1 MRFSVSTA
9 FVEINQGITLFPSD
23 YENEPSC
30 NIIIISESEDQ
41 DVYEEE
47 ENQEDASSIE

>member
-1 MRFSVSTA
+1 M
-9 FVEINQGITLFPSD
+9 EINKSYHHVSLRNF
-23 YENEPSC
+23 ENEQGC
-30 NIIIISESEDQ
+30 NIIIISEIEDQ